1 MKPTCCY
8 RAPCYLFRPIM
19 KRQGEGRQMSG
30 RRRSVGAEREIAFL
44 LPSISFTLQFDSDLI
59 EKNISLIVFAIGHC
73 CMKKDRVSRL
83 EEEDVLSRRRRSTTT
98 PVSPSSSLS
107 SSSSSSSHCS
117 TSHSSSRWRNVALLV
132 VLFFAFSSLH
142 LAGILIYFITL
153 YMYIKPLRCFWLS
166 TRINIAS
173 YTFTW
178 LLHKRRPT
186 SSCCFPQLGARAAA
200 VAAA

>member
-1 MKPTCCY
+1 
-8 RAPCYLFRPIM
+8 
-19 KRQGEGRQMSG
+19 
-30 RRRSVGAEREIAFL
+30 
-44 LPSISFTLQFDSDLI
+44 
-59 EKNISLIVFAIGHC
+59 
-73 CMKKDRVSRL
+73 MKKDRVSRL
-83 EEEDVLSRRRRSTTT
+83 EDVLSRRRRSTTT

-142 LAGILIYFITL
+142 LAGILRYFITL

-186 SSCCFPQLGARAAA
+186 SSCFSPNLGRVLLLLQLLSPKGCPQRVVLQLLDGYCRPTNN
-200 VAAA
+200 